1 MGTFHSDKGELH
13 GITVAVETTGPRVY
27 VGRCDEQTPAGIVLL
42 DGDHHDEGE
51 GGKSNREY
59 LQLAA
64 KYGVFKKYDRT
75 VVPQAVIAAVTR
87 LGDLVG

>member
-13 GITVAVETTGPRVY
+13 GMTVVVETTGPRVY
-27 VGRCDEQTPAGIVLL
+27 VGRCDEETPEGIILR

-51 GGKSNREY
+51 GGKTNTDY
-59 LQLAA
+59 LQFAA
-64 KYGVFKKYDRT
+64 KFGVFKKYDRT
-75 VVPQAVIAAVTR
+75 VVPRAEIASVKR